1 MPTGNN
7 LVLHGITFRA
17 YLDFHRLNPFPG
29 PSLCSRAG
37 RRTNYFYNVF
47 PYFHFTT
54 TVHMEELERE
64 LAKLKQLVETLTEK
78 WKRDRNITVR
88 QVRELADEI
97 QCHED
102 NSRIATLTGASAG
115 IVGGGIAIAG
125 GVSAFFT
132 FGASLGLTVVGGAI
146 SVVGGATLLGTEI
159 TNGVLRSV
167 KFKEVEKALE
177 KDKDATSELVE
188 ELEKLEGILKE
199 RNELIEKNR
208 NVKIRGIVKSVGS
221 TVFNGVQTG
230 TKLAKTGS
238 ETGETVFKSLGKIGK
253 VSHVAGL
260 ALGAVFVAVDIYTLV
275 QTSIDVHNGNK
286 LEVVKKIHN
295 VAQDL
300 EDEMEQPFF
309 LPDNEP

>member
-1 MPTGNN
+1 MCPHFSH
-7 LVLHGITFRA
+7 LVLLWA
-17 YLDFHRLNPFPG
+17 CL
-29 PSLCSRAG
+29 
-37 RRTNYFYNVF
+37 
-47 PYFHFTT
+47 
-54 TVHMEELERE
+54 
-64 LAKLKQLVETLTEK
+64 
-78 WKRDRNITVR
+78 
-88 QVRELADEI
+88 
-97 QCHED
+97 
-102 NSRIATLTGASAG
+102 
-115 IVGGGIAIAG
+115 
-125 GVSAFFT
+125 
-132 FGASLGLTVVGGAI
+132 VGGAI

-159 TNGVLRSV
+159 TNGVLRSG

-230 TKLAKTGS
+230 TKLAKAGS
-238 ETGETVFKSLGKIGK
+238 EAGETVFKSLGKIGK

-275 QTSIDVHNGNK
+275 QTSIDVHKGSK